1 MNFEEFTK
9 EIEKEIRKK
18 TGLPAEI
25 SERIKNN
32 GIKKVGIIIDGK
44 GSNIAPMIYLEEYY
58 DYFKHGM
65 DMESVIED
73 ILNFMETLKIDREF
87 QPDSISDYDSIK
99 NRIIFCIINTQKNA
113 ELLKEIPHREIEDLS
128 IIYKV
133 VFENSIEG
141 NAMMLITNEHMEVW
155 KVSEEDLWKISEEN
169 TKHIFPAEFFTM
181 TSALTELTELLETGQ
196 RNTENLLT
204 DENIGKRDR
213 MYVLSNK
220 MRSGGAACLAYHG
233 ILETIAGILR
243 RNYYILPSSVH
254 EVIVLPDRGEFEV
267 EELNKMIKDINESE
281 LDPEDILSDHCY
293 KYLAGEKMLVVP

>member
-73 ILNFMETLKIDREF
+73 ILEFSETVKIGGEF
-87 QPDSISDYDSIK
+87 PSDIISDYDSIK
-99 NRIIFCIINTQKNA
+99 NRIIFCIINTQRNE

-133 VFENSIEG
+133 VFENSTEG
-141 NAMMLITNEHMEVW
+141 NAMMRITNEHMEVW

-169 TKHIFPAEFFTM
+169 TNRIFPAEFFTM
-181 TSALTELTELLETGQ
+181 TSALTELTKGATSVNLFS
-196 RNTENLLT
+196 RNTWSQG
-204 DENIGKRDR
+204 DG
-213 MYVLSNK
+213 MYVLSNQ
-220 MRSGGAACLAYHG
+220 MRSDGAACLMYLG
-233 ILETIAGILR
+233 VLERIAKIIH

>member
-1 MNFEEFTK
+1 
-9 EIEKEIRKK
+9 
-18 TGLPAEI
+18 
-25 SERIKNN
+25 
-32 GIKKVGIIIDGK
+32 
-44 GSNIAPMIYLEEYY
+44 
-58 DYFKHGM
+58 
-65 DMESVIED
+65 
-73 ILNFMETLKIDREF
+73 
-87 QPDSISDYDSIK
+87 
-99 NRIIFCIINTQKNA
+99 
-113 ELLKEIPHREIEDLS
+113 
-128 IIYKV
+128 
-133 VFENSIEG
+133 
-141 NAMMLITNEHMEVW
+141 MLITNEHMEVW